1 MSGLRDDGWYG
12 VVFTRGAQLPCGYH
26 QAAILEISFCKLIW
40 VWVRYNFLRE
50 IRIGSRDSGL
60 DVRLDKKLILTR
72 DRMCDVSPAATGGG
86 AFILKPVPSPFVSV
100 SGSVLP
106 ITLRRVGSNH
116 GDCGFGIQRNRRI
129 ARSGRPSKAM
139 RAAATGALG
148 AAPGHGNARAAE
160 DAFLRAGHGLE
171 RVRAGYADFAPIPS
185 DDKLRSMRAS
195 IVDHLLPNFPGLRV
209 GCDRW

>member
-1 MSGLRDDGWYG
+1 MGGTVWCLQEAPSYPVGTTRPRFGRFHFASLSG
-12 VVFTRGAQLPCGYH
+12 CGSD
-26 QAAILEISFCKLIW
+26 LISCTSSA
-40 VWVRYNFLRE
+40 
-50 IRIGSRDSGL
+50 GSRDSNL
-60 DVRLDKKLILTR
+60 DVRLDEKLILTR
-72 DRMCDVSPAATGGG
+72 DRMRDVSMAATGGG

-106 ITLRRVGSNH
+106 ITLRREGSNH
-116 GDCGFGIQRNRRI
+116 GDCGFGIQRNRRV

-148 AAPGHGNARAAE
+148 AAPGHGNARADG
-160 DAFLRAGHGLE
+160 DAFLRAGNGLE
-171 RVRAGYADFAPIPS
+171 RVRAGYADFGPIPS

-195 IVDHLLPNFPGLRV
+195 IVDHLLPNFPELRV

>member
-1 MSGLRDDGWYG
+1 MGGTVWCLQEAPSYPVGTTRPRLGRFHFASLSG
-12 VVFTRGAQLPCGYH
+12 CGSD
-26 QAAILEISFCKLIW
+26 LISCS
-40 VWVRYNFLRE
+40 RSA
-50 IRIGSRDSGL
+50 GSRDSNL

-106 ITLRRVGSNH
+106 TTLRRVGSNH

-171 RVRAGYADFAPIPS
+171 RVRAGYADFCADS
-185 DDKLRSMRAS
+185 VR
-195 IVDHLLPNFPGLRV
+195 
-209 GCDRW
+209 